1 MFCTLRVTQ
10 QLSYPILDGRCLQQQ
25 QVPGHYLVHLMH
37 AGEGLFN
44 QHYKLFA
51 SLTGAVVSNAS
62 FVFHPTFRT

>member
-1 MFCTLRVTQ
+1 MFCTFSQ
-10 QLSYPILDGRCLQQQ
+10 QLSNPILDGRCLQQQ
-25 QVPGHYLVHLMH
+25 QVPCHHMH